1 MRDLVLVEG
10 PYVSSLV
17 RALSESLRAK
27 IYRWDSVRGDD
38 VEGMEALVVHPMAEP
53 FEYYLN
59 SAISVSERISGRA
72 RRIVLAVP
80 YMGIK
85 AEGRVLQYLAG
96 GLDLMGADHVI
107 VSDPLPEV
115 VTALRTPLVAVS
127 AYPEIAKWL
136 SGKIVKMH
144 VAAPPRLENRAEAF
158 AELVGAELRVM
169 PSDRLDELEVL
180 DGEVLLWDLVTS
192 CDELGKL
199 MRLRA
204 AYYAVPHIGCRE
216 MLTDLPERIVASDSM
231 DNPYSKI
238 TLAGALTSAALAL

>member
-27 IYRWDSVRGDD
+27 VYRWDAVRGDD
-38 VEGMEALVVHPMAEP
+38 VEGMEVLVVHPMAEP

-72 RRIVLAVP
+72 HRIVLAVP
-80 YMGIK
+80 YMGIRAK
-85 AEGRVLQYLAG
+85 GKVLQYLVG

-107 VSDPLPEV
+107 MADPPPDV

-127 AYPEIAKWL
+127 AYPEIARWL
-136 SGKIVKMH
+136 SGRTEKMR

-158 AELVGAELRVM
+158 VELMGAELRVM
-169 PSDRLDELEVL
+169 SSDRLDELELL
-180 DGEVLLWDLVTS
+180 DGEVLLWDLAAS

-199 MRLRA
+199 LHLRA
-204 AYYAVPHIGCRE
+204 TYYAVPHIGCRE
-216 MLTDLPERIVASDSM
+216 VLTDFPERVVASDST

-238 TLAGALTSAALAL
+238 SLAGTLTSVVLAL

>member
-1 MRDLVLVEG
+1 MRDLILVEG

-17 RALSESLRAK
+17 GALSELLRAK
-27 IYRWDSVRGDD
+27 VYRWDAVRGDD

-53 FEYYLN
+53 FEYYLS
-59 SAISVSERISGRA
+59 SAISVSDRISRRA

-80 YMGIK
+80 YMGINAGGK
-85 AEGRVLQYLAG
+85 VLQYLAG

-107 VSDPLPEV
+107 VADPPPEV

-136 SGKIVKMH
+136 SGKIVKMR

-158 AELVGAELRVM
+158 AELMGAELRVIS
-169 PSDRLDELEVL
+169 SDRLDELGLL

-199 MRLRA
+199 LRLSA
-204 AYYAVPHIGCRE
+204 AYYAVPHVGCRE
-216 MLTDLPERIVASDSM
+216 VLTDFPERVVASDSI

-238 TLAGALTSAALAL
+238 TLAGTLTSAVLAL